1 MRLNEPATK
10 NESQNLLVQVSCV
23 RVLVTGATGF
33 IGTKLVAELVR
44 RGNEVVVT
52 SRNPDRAKGKFDESV
67 KIFSWK
73 PLVEALPGE
82 AIDEIDGVV
91 NLMGEPIDQ
100 RWTEKA
106 KAKIYESRI
115 TVTRKLV
122 EAIGKH
128 QHKPSALVNASA
140 VGYYGPRGDE
150 EVDEDSEPGDDFLAD
165 LTSKWEQEALNA
177 GSLNMRVVTVRTGVV
192 LSPDGGA
199 LARMLTPFKL
209 GLGGPIGNGRHY
221 MPWIHIDDLV
231 SLFAE
236 AVEDDRYHGPV
247 NATAPNPVTNREF
260 SKKLGQA
267 LGRPALLRLPTL
279 ILRIIYGEMSQIVT
293 TGARAVPKF
302 ASMLGFNFSWP
313 DLGQALSD
321 LVE

>member
-1 MRLNEPATK
+1 MRILI
-10 NESQNLLVQVSCV
+10 
-23 RVLVTGATGF
+23 TGATGL
-33 IGTKLVAELVR
+33 IGTKLAAELTH
-44 RGNEVVVT
+44 RGYEVVAT
-52 SRNPDRAKGKFDESV
+52 SRNPDKAKGKFEENV
-67 KIFSWK
+67 EIFGWK
-73 PLVEALPGE
+73 PLAEALPGE
-82 AIDEIDGVV
+82 AMDGVDAVV

-100 RWTEKA
+100 RWTKKA
-106 KAKIYESRI
+106 KREIYESRI
-115 TVTRKLV
+115 TGTRKLV
-122 EAIGKH
+122 EAIGERESE
-128 QHKPSALVNASA
+128 PSVLISASA
-140 VGYYGPRGDE
+140 VGYYGPRDDE
-150 EVDEDSEPGDDFLAD
+150 EIDEDTKPGDDFLSD
-165 LTSKWEQEALNA
+165 LTSRWEQEALKARNL
-177 GSLNMRVVTVRTGVV
+177 STRVVVMRTGVV

-209 GLGGPIGNGRHY
+209 GLGGPIGSGRHY

-231 SLFAE
+231 SLFAD
-236 AVEDDRYHGPV
+236 AVEDDRYKGPV

-267 LGRPALLRLPTL
+267 LGRPGPLRLPTI